1 MPAPPTRP
9 ALRARYDA
17 RRQEVVDAAARLFA
31 ERGYHATSIE
41 DLLAATGLTRGGLY
55 HYMDGKQDLLI
66 AVLDE
71 LMDPLLE
78 RARALVAQPGT
89 PEEHLRAVT
98 RTWLEHVA
106 AHRDHM
112 VVFNQ
117 ERRTL
122 ERQPGW
128 RHVRSARRA
137 FERLLAGVLR
147 RGLDEGDFRAADP
160 QLALLALLGMGNYTA
175 QWFAPGGR
183 LDATGIADGYCDLL
197 LAGIR
202 APGARRGSP

>member
-1 MPAPPTRP
+1 MFATPMPAPPTRP

-17 RRQEVVDAAARLFA
+17 RRQEVVQTAARLFA

-41 DLLAATGLTRGGLY
+41 DLLEATGLTRGGLY
-55 HYMDGKQDLLI
+55 HYMDGKQDLLL

-71 LMDPLLE
+71 LMDPLL
-78 RARALVAQPGT
+78 ARAEAIVAEPAT

-98 RTWLEHVA
+98 GAWLEHVA

-122 ERQPGW
+122 ERDAAWG
-128 RHVRSARRA
+128 HVRAGRRS
-137 FERLLAGVLR
+137 FEQLLAAILR
-147 RGLDEGDFRAADP
+147 RGVDEGTFRATDP
-160 QLALLALLGMGNYTA
+160 QLTLLALLGMGNYTA
-175 QWFAPGGR
+175 QWFAPDGR
-183 LDATGIADGYCDLL
+183 LSAQDVADGYCDLL
-197 LAGIR
+197 LEGIR
-202 APGARRGSP
+202 A

>member
-1 MPAPPTRP
+1 MPTPPTRP
-9 ALRARYDA
+9 ALRAKYDA
-17 RRQEVVDAAARLFA
+17 RRAEVVATAARVFA
-31 ERGYHATSIE
+31 ARGYHATSID

-71 LMDPLLE
+71 LMEPLLE
-78 RARALVAQPGT
+78 RVRAIVAEPA
-89 PEEHLRAVT
+89 PAEDHLRAVT

-122 ERQPGW
+122 ERDAAW
-128 RHVRSARRA
+128 AHIRASRKA
-137 FERLLAGVLR
+137 FEAIVADVLR
-147 RGLDEGDFRAADP
+147 RGMDEGAFRVADP

-175 QWFAPGGR
+175 QWYAPDGR
-183 LDATGIADGYCDLL
+183 LDADAIADGYCALL
-197 LAGIR
+197 LDGIR
-202 APGARRGSP
+202 A

>member
-17 RRQEVVDAAARLFA
+17 RRAAVVTAAARLFA

-41 DLLAATGLTRGGLY
+41 DLLEATGLTRGGLY

-66 AVLDE
+66 AVLDD

-78 RARALVAQPGT
+78 RTAAILAEPAG
-89 PEEHLRAVT
+89 PEQHLRAVT
-98 RTWLEHVA
+98 RAWLEHVA

-122 ERQPGW
+122 EREADW
-128 RHVRSARRA
+128 RHVRAARRH
-137 FERLLAGVLR
+137 FERQLAGILA
-147 RGLDEGDFRAADP
+147 RGVETGVFRTGDP
-160 QLALLALLGMGNYTA
+160 QLTLLALLGMANYTA

-183 LDATGIADGYCDLL
+183 LSADAIADGYCELL
-197 LAGIR
+197 LDGIR
-202 APGARRGSP
+202 A